1 MAPLALSR
9 PLHLQGDVLV
19 ARVRRTIAETE
30 GRLRVL
36 DDEYARNKDGVIGV
50 MLQIVL
56 NIENTYATK
65 A

>member
-1 MAPLALSR
+1 M
-9 PLHLQGDVLV
+9 LV